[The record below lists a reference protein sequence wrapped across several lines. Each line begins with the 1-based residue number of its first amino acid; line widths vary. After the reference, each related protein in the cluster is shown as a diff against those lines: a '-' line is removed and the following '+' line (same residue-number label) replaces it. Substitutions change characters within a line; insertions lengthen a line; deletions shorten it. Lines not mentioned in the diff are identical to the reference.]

1 MPGCLCVSACVHV
14 TRLET
19 GCCIDEAGLPIH
31 YYRLG
36 STTPCHIP
44 PLLTCAT
51 SNQPSQSPRSATGGK
66 LYTCTLDTEKNC
78 IQAPGHSRLL
88 SILTH
93 TSGPGPATLEG
104 GGKGG
109 GHGTRQLRARSQNRV
124 WIRLHHVRVPSCGL
138 GAENAALTSSKCV
151 FYPEYTGSA
160 VLGSDVN
167 ESSRSC
173 TVHTHS
179 PQSS

>member
-1 MPGCLCVSACVHV
+1 MDDNGHYHISHYPCPHLHERLYLLRLRDNFAWLSVCQCLCACY
-14 TRLET
+14 RLET

-51 SNQPSQSPRSATGGK
+51 LNQPSQSPRSATGGK

-93 TSGPGPATLEG
+93 TSGPGPGTVEG
-104 GGKGG
+104 REGDM
-109 GHGTRQLRARSQNRV
+109 GHDNSELGRKTE
-124 WIRLHHVRVPSCGL
+124 CG
-138 GAENAALTSSKCV
+138 SV
-151 FYPEYTGSA
+151 FLPLDWGQKMQ
-160 VLGSDVN
+160 
-167 ESSRSC
+167 R
-173 TVHTHS
+173 
-179 PQSS
+179 

>member
-1 MPGCLCVSACVHV
+1 MKGYTFWAIILRGCLCVSACVHV
-14 TRLET
+14 TGLET

-93 TSGPGPATLEG
+93 TSGPGPGTVEG
-104 GGKGG
+104 REGDMGHDNPSSVAKQSVDPSSSCPGPLLWTGGRKCSADQQQECLLSRVY
-109 GHGTRQLRARSQNRV
+109 RQCSG
-124 WIRLHHVRVPSCGL
+124 W
-138 GAENAALTSSKCV
+138 
-151 FYPEYTGSA
+151 
-160 VLGSDVN
+160 
-167 ESSRSC
+167 
-173 TVHTHS
+173 
-179 PQSS
+179 